1 MQQSINTTSL
11 FQRSFRFCRLLLHF
25 AQGLLIVA
33 LIYPRQDS
41 AWQRATVQRWG
52 QQLLDV
58 LNVEL
63 QIHGELPAG
72 KKLLVSNHISW
83 LDNFVVQA
91 LCPAHFVAKSEIRS
105 WPVMGWLVAHTGA
118 LFIERARRHHT
129 LKINQDMMAALDRD
143 ESVALFP
150 EGTTGTCEAIRPFHS
165 SLLQA
170 CIGSN
175 AALMPL
181 GLRYHTPDGAQ
192 THAADYVGAMSF
204 MTSLNNVLREEKIIA
219 HLYIGNAIHAA
230 GKSRRDLAQ
239 EAEQAVASLLGLAAP
254 HRIPKTPLDPPAE
267 TH

>member
-1 MQQSINTTSL
+1 M
-11 FQRSFRFCRLLLHF
+11 
-25 AQGLLIVA
+25 LIVA
-33 LIYPRQDS
+33 LIYPRRDN

-63 QIHGELPAG
+63 KILGGLPPG
-72 KKLLVSNHISW
+72 KKLIVSNHISW

-91 LCPAHFVAKSEIRS
+91 LCPAHFVAKSEIRD

-129 LKINQDMMAALDRD
+129 LKINQDMMAALDSGD
-143 ESVALFP
+143 SVALFP
-150 EGTTGTCEAIRPFHS
+150 EGTTGTGDHVRPFHS
-165 SLLQA
+165 ALLQA

-175 AALMPL
+175 APLIPL
-181 GLRYHTPDGAQ
+181 GLRYLSVDGGQ
-192 THAADYVGAMSF
+192 THSADYVGEMNF
-204 MTSLNNVLREEKIIA
+204 ITSLKNVLREEKMVA
-219 HLYIGNAIHAA
+219 ELRIGEAVHGA
-230 GKSRRDLAQ
+230 GKTRRDLAY

-254 HRIPKTPLDPPAE
+254 HRILKTLPDLPIE

>member
-1 MQQSINTTSL
+1 M
-11 FQRSFRFCRLLLHF
+11 LLHF
-25 AQGLLIVA
+25 AKGLLIVA
-33 LIYPRQDS
+33 LIYPRKNN

-52 QQLLDV
+52 QQLLN
-58 LNVEL
+58 LLSVEL
-63 QIHGELPAG
+63 KIHGELPTG
-72 KKLLVSNHISW
+72 KKLIVSNHISW

-129 LKINQDMMAALDRD
+129 LKINQDMMAALDSGD
-143 ESVALFP
+143 SVALFP
-150 EGTTGTCEAIRPFHS
+150 EGTTGTCEQIRPFHS

-175 AALMPL
+175 APL
-181 GLRYHTPDGAQ
+181 IPAGLRYHSADGSQ
-192 THAADYVGAMSF
+192 THSADYVGEMNF
-204 MTSLNNVLREEKIIA
+204 MTSLNNILREEKIIA
-219 HLYIGNAIHAA
+219 NLHIGSAISAA
-230 GKSRRDLAQ
+230 GKSRRDLAH

-254 HRIPKTPLDPPAE
+254 HRIPKTPPDPPDE

>member
-1 MQQSINTTSL
+1 
-11 FQRSFRFCRLLLHF
+11 LLHF
-25 AQGLLIVA
+25 AKGLLIVA
-33 LIYPRQDS
+33 LIYPRKDK

-52 QQLLDV
+52 QQLLEL

-63 QIHGELPAG
+63 NIHGELPAG
-72 KKLLVSNHISW
+72 KKLIVSNHISW

-105 WPVMGWLVAHTGA
+105 WPVMGWLVARTGA

-129 LKINQDMMAALDRD
+129 LKINQDMMAALDSGD
-143 ESVALFP
+143 SVALFP
-150 EGTTGTCEAIRPFHS
+150 EGTTGTCEAVRPFHS

-175 AALMPL
+175 APL
-181 GLRYHTPDGAQ
+181 IPAGLRYHTADGAQ
-192 THAADYVGAMSF
+192 THAADYVGDMNF
-204 MTSLNNVLREEKIIA
+204 MASLKNILREEKIIA
-219 HLYIGNAIHAA
+219 NLYIGSAISAA

-254 HRIPKTPLDPPAE
+254 HRILKTPLDPPAE

>member
-1 MQQSINTTSL
+1 M
-11 FQRSFRFCRLLLHF
+11 LHF
-25 AQGLLIVA
+25 AKGLLIVA
-33 LIYPRQDS
+33 LIYPRKDK

-52 QQLLDV
+52 QQLLEL

-63 QIHGELPAG
+63 NIHGELPAG
-72 KKLLVSNHISW
+72 KKLIVSNHISW

-105 WPVMGWLVAHTGA
+105 WPVMGWLVARTGA

-129 LKINQDMMAALDRD
+129 LKINQDMMAALDSGD
-143 ESVALFP
+143 SVALFP
-150 EGTTGTCEAIRPFHS
+150 EGTTGTCEAVRPFHS

-175 AALMPL
+175 APL
-181 GLRYHTPDGAQ
+181 IPAGLRYHTADGAQ
-192 THAADYVGAMSF
+192 THAADYVGDMNF
-204 MTSLNNVLREEKIIA
+204 MASLKNILREEKIIA
-219 HLYIGNAIHAA
+219 NLYIGSAISAA

-254 HRIPKTPLDPPAE
+254 HRILKTPLDPPAE